1 MPAET
6 LILVTGSVTAR
17 ADSIEALIAAS
28 LAHVQRSRAET
39 GCLSHDVSRSIEE
52 PLRLTFVE
60 RWADRESLDIH
71 FKQPG
76 SLEFLSAV
84 RALAAASDGMRI
96 YQATVDVG

>member
-1 MPAET
+1 MPAQT

-17 ADSIEALIAAS
+17 ADSIDAMIATS
-28 LAHVQRSRAET
+28 LAHVRRSRAEK

-71 FKQPG
+71 FKQSG
-76 SLEFLSAV
+76 SLEFMSAV
-84 RALAAASDGMRI
+84 RALAAASDGMQI
-96 YQATVDVG
+96 YQAAMLS

>member
-6 LILVTGSVTAR
+6 FILVTGSVTAR
-17 ADSIEALIAAS
+17 ADSIDAMIAAS
-28 LAHVQRSRAET
+28 LAHVQRSRAQA
-39 GCLSHDVSRSIEE
+39 GCLSHEVSRSIED
-52 PLRLTFVE
+52 PLRLIFVE

-84 RALAAASDGMRI
+84 RALAAASDGMEI
-96 YQATVDVG
+96 YQAAMLS